1 MFSRPAVA
9 IFIVMVAEY
18 FAAAQVASAFGF
30 ANMLLS
36 LVGLS
41 VLGLFVLR
49 WKAAGLLLSTL
60 ESFGVDSR
68 RSEVVDRVLGLL
80 AGLLLVIPGFVTA
93 AFGLLLLLA
102 PVRRAVEPFV
112 LARTTGWTVPFV
124 MRTGA
129 RVRWSTDETVID
141 VDVVEPESN
150 NASRPARPEIG

>member
-9 IFIVMVAEY
+9 IFIVIVVEY
-18 FAAAQVASAFGF
+18 LAAAQFASAFGV
-30 ANMLLS
+30 ANTLLA
-36 LVGLS
+36 LVGSSL
-41 VLGLFVLR
+41 LGVFVLR

-60 ESFGVDSR
+60 QSFGTESR
-68 RSEVVDRVLGLL
+68 RSEVIDRVLGLL

-93 AFGLLLLLA
+93 VMGLLLLLA

-124 MRTGA
+124 NRTGS

-141 VDVVEPESN
+141 VDVVEPEPN
-150 NASRPARPEIG
+150 DASRPARPEIG